1 MVTSENNLNE
11 ALKRAALL
19 MSPEGQR
26 KIDSVRKQNN
36 NTYTNEG
43 DYIQQAPL
51 GIRNNINENLNN
63 FSVKNNKC
71 KLPKAIQESIMQN
84 PIIDTINEYS
94 TEGSILDNLMGS
106 NYQQQPIQESYI
118 YEQPSAPVYNQYAT
132 SPTMSIDYNYIR
144 SIVNECVQANL
155 QKIKEEILNETS
167 LKTIRIA
174 NENKI
179 QLIDNK
185 NNLFESKL
193 EFKKNITK
201 K

>member
-1 MVTSENNLNE
+1 MATSEHNLNE

-26 KIDSVRKQNN
+26 KIDLAGKQNN
-36 NTYTNEG
+36 NSYSNEG
-43 DYIQQAPL
+43 DYIQQTPQR
-51 GIRNNINENLNN
+51 IRKNVNENFNN

-71 KLPKAIQESIMQN
+71 KLPKAIQESIIQN
-84 PIIDTINEYS
+84 PITNTINEYS
-94 TEGSILDNLMGS
+94 TESSILDSLMEN
-106 NYQQQPIQESYI
+106 NYQQSVQESYV
-118 YEQPSAPVYNQYAT
+118 YNQPSAPVYSQHVA
-132 SPTMSIDYNYIR
+132 SPTTSIDYNYIK
-144 SIVNECVQANL
+144 SIVNECIQANL
-155 QKIKEEILNETS
+155 QKIKEEILNESS